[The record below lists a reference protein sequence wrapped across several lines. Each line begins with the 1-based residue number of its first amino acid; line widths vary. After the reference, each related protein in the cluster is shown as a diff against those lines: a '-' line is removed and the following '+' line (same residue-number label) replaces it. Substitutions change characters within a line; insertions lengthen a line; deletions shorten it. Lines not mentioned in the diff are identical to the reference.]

1 MFSCTSMPTET
12 SSGRFLGYQDARNFI
27 EQATRF
33 GSVLGLTNMRALME
47 ALGNPQDEIPI
58 IHIAGTNGKG
68 SVGAYLASV
77 LKEAGFKVGRYC
89 SPAVFDPLECW
100 QYDGRLITEEEYA
113 LYMSQVKNACDIV
126 VAKGIQPTVFEIE
139 TAMAFVYFKAVQV
152 DFLLLETGLGGETD
166 ATNII
171 KKPVACVF
179 TTISRDHMQFLGE
192 TLTEIAT
199 VKAGIIKKDAL
210 VFSAT
215 QAPEVEAVLNQKF
228 EEINAGAVDC
238 IEVDNKTNLYKK
250 ICFVDENQ
258 LKLLSQKPGELRFLY
273 KDHAYTTSVS
283 GGYQMKNASLVIES
297 AKKIFLELPEMSDFQ
312 ILYQDA
318 ILNED
323 MQDRII
329 EYGIK
334 NASWSGRFEVIADD
348 PLFMI
353 DGAHNEDAVKQLAAT
368 VENCF
373 TNQPIDFIIGILADK
388 EHEKMLEVMMPFA
401 NRVFTVT
408 PPNARGLDAKIL
420 AEEVRLL
427 HDDVVCCNSIEEA
440 VKGALSHCKEAKC
453 PILAF
458 GSLSYL
464 GKLKETYKQIC
475 ESRMRDV

>member
-1 MFSCTSMPTET
+1 MFSCTSMSTET
-12 SSGRFLGYQDARNFI
+12 SSGRFLGYNEARNFI
-27 EQATRF
+27 EQTTRF
-33 GSVLGLTNMRALME
+33 GSVLGLDNMRALME
-47 ALGNPQDEIPI
+47 ELGNPQDDINI

-68 SVGAYLASV
+68 SVGAYLASI

-89 SPAVFDPLECW
+89 SPAVFSPLECW
-100 QYDGRLITEEEYA
+100 QYDGRNITEEEYA
-113 LYMSQVKNACDIV
+113 YHLSQVKKACDIV
-126 VAKGIQPTVFEIE
+126 ITKGIQPKVFEVE
-139 TAMAFVYFKAVQV
+139 TAMAFVYFKAMQV

-171 KKPVACVF
+171 KHPFACIF

-192 TLTEIAT
+192 SLTEIAE
-199 VKAGIIKKDAL
+199 VKAGIIKKGAL
-210 VFSAT
+210 VCSAV
-215 QAPEVEAVLNQKF
+215 QEPEVETVLNQKYA
-228 EEINAGAVDC
+228 EINCSAGAN
-238 IEVDNKTNLYKK
+238 NKDLGSENK
-250 ICFVDENQ
+250 ICYVQSERLNFI
-258 LKLLSQKPGELRFLY
+258 SQKSGEMKFSY
-273 KDHAYTTSVS
+273 KEREYTTRIA
-283 GGYQMKNASLVIES
+283 GLYQMRNIALVIEI
-297 AKKIFLELPEMSDFQ
+297 ARKIFLKLPEMSGIQTSYSDV
-312 ILYQDA
+312 IL
-318 ILNED
+318 ISET
-323 MQDRII
+323 QDRII

-334 NASWSGRFEVIADD
+334 NTSWSGRFEVIDEN
-348 PLFMI
+348 PLFII

-427 HDDVVCCNSIEEA
+427 HDDVICCGSIQEA
-440 VKGALSHCKEAKC
+440 IMGALSHSEEQRC

-464 GKLKETYKQIC
+464 GALKDTYKQIC